1 MKAIRDPIHG
11 YIELDDLALAL
22 IDTPEMQRLR
32 RIKQLG
38 FSNLVYPGAN
48 HTRFE
53 HSLGTF
59 YLAELLLRKIAIE
72 SEGEEIKNAIRA
84 AALLHDIGHGP
95 YSHATE
101 QLLQRY
107 LRRGG
112 HEDVALIFKK
122 SEVGKV
128 LDRFGLSAFDV
139 AQNIAGKTSYGQ
151 ILNSELDVDRM
162 DYLVRDAHY
171 TGVAYG
177 LADIERLIQQMKM
190 HEGKLVV
197 LEGGVQ
203 AAESLLVS
211 RFLMHPAVYFHHVS
225 RIAETM
231 FVRSLEFM
239 IEAGGL
245 KAEELRKLDDYEI
258 CIKMRRAGGYAKE
271 MIKRIEE
278 RRLFKRALYVNL
290 QAIGEGVLKEYASHS
305 KILRAESELCSIA
318 KVEKGYVLLDIP
330 PLPEIEEKRSLVL
343 IGTSLKL
350 LEEVSPIVRVLS
362 QAHLANWR
370 MGVYTLPEYR
380 EKVGKV
386 ARDYFQ
392 VKKELKQE
400 VLDVD

>member
-11 YIELDDLALAL
+11 YIELDSLALAL
-22 IDTPEMQRLR
+22 IDTPEVQRLR

-38 FSNLVYPGAN
+38 FANLVYPGAN

-59 YLAELLLRKIAIE
+59 YLAELLLKKIAIE
-72 SEGEEIKNAIRA
+72 RDVDKDLLRA
-84 AALLHDIGHGP
+84 AALLHDLGHGP
-95 YSHATE
+95 YSHVTE
-101 QLLQRY
+101 RLLRRY
-107 LRRGG
+107 LRTG
-112 HEDVALIFKK
+112 HEDITFILKNT
-122 SEVGKV
+122 EVGEV
-128 LDRFGLSAFDV
+128 LNRFGLNIFEV
-139 AQNIAGKTSYGQ
+139 ARYIAGKTNYGQ
-151 ILNSELDVDRM
+151 ILNSELDVDKM

-177 LADIERLIQQMKM
+177 LVDIERLIRQMKM

-197 LEGGVQ
+197 LESGVQ

-231 FVRSLEFM
+231 FVRALEFM
-239 IEAGGL
+239 IEAGDL
-245 KAEELRKLDDYEI
+245 KAEELRKLDDYQI
-258 CIKMRRAGGYAKE
+258 WMKMHRAGGYAKE

-278 RRLFKRALYVNL
+278 RRLFKRALYINF
-290 QAIGEGVLKEYASHS
+290 QTIGEDILKEYNSHS

-318 KVEKGYVLLDIP
+318 KLENGYVLVDIP

-343 IGTSLKL
+343 TGSSLKP

-370 MGVYTLPEYR
+370 MGVYTPPEYR
-380 EKVGKV
+380 EKVGKI

-400 VLDVD
+400 VLDLSYID

>member
-1 MKAIRDPIHG
+1 MKAVRDPIHG

-22 IDTPEMQRLR
+22 IDTPQMQRLR
-32 RIKQLG
+32 RIRQLG

-59 YLAELLLRKIAIE
+59 YLTELLLRKISIE
-72 SEGEEIKNAIRA
+72 EEVKDTVRA

-95 YSHATE
+95 YSHVTE
-101 QLLQRY
+101 QLLRRY
-107 LRRGG
+107 LRRG
-112 HEDVALIFKK
+112 HEDVAFVLKK
-122 SEVGKV
+122 SEINEV
-128 LDRFGLSAFDV
+128 LQKFGLNAFDI
-139 AQNIAGKTSYGQ
+139 ARNIDGKTKYGQ

-177 LADIERLIQQMKM
+177 LVDIERLIRQIKM
-190 HEGKLVV
+190 HEEKLIV

-231 FVRSLEFM
+231 FVRALEFM
-239 IEAGGL
+239 IEANEL
-245 KAEELRKLDDYEI
+245 KAEELKRLDDYQIWER
-258 CIKMRRAGGYAKE
+258 MHNTEGYARE
-271 MIKRIEE
+271 MVKRIAE
-278 RRLFKRALYVNL
+278 RKLFKRALYVNL
-290 QAIGEGVLKEYASHS
+290 QAVGEGVLKEFASHN
-305 KILRAESELCSIA
+305 KILRAESELCSISGL
-318 KVEKGYVLLDIP
+318 EEGYVLVDIP
-330 PLPEIEEKRSLVL
+330 ALPEIEEKRSLVL
-343 IGTSLKL
+343 MGASLKP
-350 LEEVSPIVRVLS
+350 LEEVSPIVKVLS
-362 QAHLANWR
+362 EAHLANWR
-370 MGVYTLPEYR
+370 MGVYTLPEHR
-380 EKVGKV
+380 EKVGKL

-400 VLDVD
+400 VLDVVYIS